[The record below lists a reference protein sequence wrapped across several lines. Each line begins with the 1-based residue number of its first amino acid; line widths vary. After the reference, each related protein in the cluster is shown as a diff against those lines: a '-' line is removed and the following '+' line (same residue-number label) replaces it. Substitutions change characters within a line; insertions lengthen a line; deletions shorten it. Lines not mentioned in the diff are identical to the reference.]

1 MSRVELLLSKSSNL
15 FYQKSLTNHSVGGC
29 GEEKGFKGKR
39 NCRSRLRFRSP
50 RFAGLSYRKIFRAGK
65 KQRKKHVWP
74 TRPFARVVKRSPKKS
89 EKMLKLWKISKQL
102 IVNLFLKFMKK
113 NNIDRKTIINEIE
126 KTVKIKINKS
136 DDFIYDLEKISSINL
151 EKYLK
156 SVKQTKPLYHP
167 NDIHTLLR
175 DDVQSKCLPVL
186 QTLQNAKVKKGDYF
200 LCLKPI
206 KSRNEN

>member
-1 MSRVELLLSKSSNL
+1 
-15 FYQKSLTNHSVGGC
+15 
-29 GEEKGFKGKR
+29 
-39 NCRSRLRFRSP
+39 
-50 RFAGLSYRKIFRAGK
+50 
-65 KQRKKHVWP
+65 
-74 TRPFARVVKRSPKKS
+74 
-89 EKMLKLWKISKQL
+89 
-102 IVNLFLKFMKK
+102 MKK

-200 LCLKPI
+200 LCLKTI